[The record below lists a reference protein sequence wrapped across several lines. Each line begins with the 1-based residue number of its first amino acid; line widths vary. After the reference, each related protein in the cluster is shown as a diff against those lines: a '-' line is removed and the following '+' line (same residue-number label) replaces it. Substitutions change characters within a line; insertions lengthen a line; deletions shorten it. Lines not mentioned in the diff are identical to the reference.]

1 GVRVWAPDRRG
12 RARVRALPC
21 VVAGGGAV
29 VRCMGRR
36 APPPYWALPL
46 LVPWANLH
54 GSVVLALGLIGPAVL
69 EALLDEKRS
78 DWPRVLLRWLP
89 FTALAVAACCLTP
102 YGPGP
107 LLIPL
112 TTLSAGHALNWISEW
127 RPQDFG

>member
-1 GVRVWAPDRRG
+1 MVARPDVLTVPIMVAWA
-12 RARVRALPC
+12 AAL
-21 VVAGGGAV
+21 
-29 VRCMGRR
+29 VRCMDRR

-46 LVPWANLH
+46 LVLWANLH

-78 DWPRVLLRWLP
+78 EWPRVLLRWLP

-112 TTLSAGHALNWISEW
+112 KTLRLRHALSSIPEC
-127 RPQDFG
+127 RPQPFSPFSTFDF